1 MAGYA
6 FKYVRDLIP
15 PFVVEAIDEYEGDPN
30 YDGDMWC
37 ATADYIGLLEAE
49 LAAQFKMTGKL
60 HDARLYQWLTGRP
73 VTLYCCSGPAITK

>member
-37 ATADYIGLLEAE
+37 ATAD
-49 LAAQFKMTGKL
+49 
-60 HDARLYQWLTGRP
+60 
-73 VTLYCCSGPAITK
+73 